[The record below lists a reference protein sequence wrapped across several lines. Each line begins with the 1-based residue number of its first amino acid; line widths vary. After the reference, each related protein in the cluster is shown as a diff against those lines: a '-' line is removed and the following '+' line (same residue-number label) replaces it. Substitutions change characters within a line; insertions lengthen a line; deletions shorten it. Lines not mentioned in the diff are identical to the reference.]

1 MVKEFN
7 YNIEEEIAVLSEN
20 AKGYS
25 KELNYISY
33 NGAPKKLDIRT
44 WSTDEDGEKRMGKGI
59 TLTNEEAAALRDA
72 LNELE
77 LD

>member
-1 MVKEFN
+1 MVKEFS